1 MQSTLEKYDKLIVA
15 ILVIVASVIGVGY
28 WFAEEKSEPVY
39 KSKIDKLMFD
49 KDNKAPKFI
58 LTLPDKLTPEKTKI
72 DAFVDDVRET
82 QVKKEIEE
90 NPDFS
95 LEDLLAAVPNIFNLP
110 AKNPTQQLKYISLDE
125 NLYEIDEKGV
135 ILPKI
140 ATDGRKPW
148 SEYGNS
154 VDTQPNFK
162 KVAIV
167 IAGMGF
173 NQFSVTKVAEAFDS
187 EVSVS
192 FTPYTPKPE
201 TAILAAREK
210 GHETYMD
217 LLLSSRDFSK
227 EDSGPLSIT
236 TDLTKDEAVARF
248 HKTIATKAPIGGIV
262 VDDGLVVPENSHIIK
277 ELLTETKQRGLL
289 VIDASNEKI
298 IDDLQVDG
306 LARRK
311 ADIVISKDMVKHEVE
326 ELLQKAENIA
336 FNKGQVLIVAAPK
349 PVTILAIYNWINTFS
364 PQISYEEAKKVE
376 ISKPFALVPVS
387 NLVVE

>member
-58 LTLPDKLTPEKTKI
+58 LTLPDKITPEKTKA
-72 DAFVDDVRET
+72 DAFVDDVRKA
-82 QVKKEIEE
+82 QIKKKTEE

-95 LEDLLAAVPNIFNLP
+95 LEDLLASVPNISNLP
-110 AKNPTQQLKYISLDE
+110 AQNPTQQLKYISLDE
-125 NLYEIDEKGV
+125 SLYETNDKGQ
-135 ILPKI
+135 ILPKLSS
-140 ATDGRKPW
+140 DGRKPW

-162 KVAIV
+162 KVAVV

-173 NQFSVTKVAEAFDS
+173 NQFSVNKVAESFDS

-210 GHETYMD
+210 GHETYVD

-236 TDLTKDEAVARF
+236 SDITKEEAIERF
-248 HKTIATKAPIGGIV
+248 HKTIDAKAPIGGLIIK
-262 VDDGLVVPENSHIIK
+262 DGMVNPENSYIIK
-277 ELLTETKQRGLL
+277 ELLEEAKQRGLL
-289 VIDASNEKI
+289 VIDASDEKI
-298 IDDLQVDG
+298 IDDLQVEG

-311 ADIVISKDMVKHEVE
+311 ADIVISKDLMKHNVE